1 MKVLFIGE
9 GPTDIGHSGM
19 DPDRPRP
26 ATGPLAI
33 LARKVCPQIDADS
46 LALRWVEIARFD
58 PRGKKKGWEAK
69 VAAAIL
75 LSARKFD
82 CDGTICI
89 ADRDRQK
96 ERLSEMD
103 AGLQRGLG
111 QVGSEHAAVCGV
123 AIESIEAWA
132 LGAPSALAAELEEEV
147 KTIQREYRLKEVEQ
161 FCESSGKEEHRP
173 KGLLERK
180 TARTVS
186 SHSRM
191 LCGRRLRV
199 RHCQVDVSLCRRRG
213 VHGAGARSSSP
224 FSLSSRR
231 TSSSCSSSGRLL
243 SSSTIRPI
251 RVP

>member
-173 KGLLERK
+173 KGLLERLAQLVHRSDGTDFRQAVAERTDISELEK
-180 TARTVS
+180 NCQDGFKPFADALRTAF
-186 SHSRM
+186 
-191 LCGRRLRV
+191 
-199 RHCQVDVSLCRRRG
+199 
-213 VHGAGARSSSP
+213 ASP
-224 FSLSSRR
+224 PLSS
-231 TSSSCSSSGRLL
+231 
-243 SSSTIRPI
+243 
-251 RVP
+251 